1 MSIAKPQAER
11 IIREQKQELYKKTC
25 KFSSWSRYPVLLTYM
40 HILDGF
46 IQSCW
51 ISLIKEK
58 FSSVFSDKP
67 VTLKL
72 MIGFNERDY
81 GYSEAYNRVQLQ
93 VMRKAFE
100 DTSFVDS
107 LIRLVSNE
115 GIRHDYMDYS
125 GECLDLVVGVVLTRE
140 SLDTIMV
147 SVRIQYDNSVLW
159 GNIESVSSA
168 NFCEEVLGLTKDVL
182 EHDPKLIEAKE
193 EETKVVIFAITG

>member
-1 MSIAKPQAER
+1 
-11 IIREQKQELYKKTC
+11 
-25 KFSSWSRYPVLLTYM
+25 M